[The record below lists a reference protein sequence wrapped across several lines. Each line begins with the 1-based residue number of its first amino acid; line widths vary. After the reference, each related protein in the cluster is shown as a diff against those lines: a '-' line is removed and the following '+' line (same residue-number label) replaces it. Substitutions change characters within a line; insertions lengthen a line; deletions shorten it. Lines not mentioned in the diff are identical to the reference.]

1 MILQCGSLVTLCFR
15 IIHVRPQRVC
25 IPGMCTKWGSSAW
38 LSSFASENTR
48 ALYEKVLDLFWEWVE
63 SRYSPPRGVEPYA
76 WLRDHR
82 DEVKPGSDDP
92 LHCER
97 IVAAWYVSLGSMDL
111 AESSAATYR
120 AVLSATFE
128 RLLPRHAGVLRL
140 PLEPSDG
147 VS

>member
-1 MILQCGSLVTLCFR
+1 MTLNAR
-15 IIHVRPQRVC
+15 D
-25 IPGMCTKWGSSAW
+25 AW
-38 LSSFASENTR
+38 FASFASENTR
-48 ALYEKVLDLFWEWVE
+48 VLYVKVFDIFWEFTE
-63 SRYSPPRGVEPYA
+63 SRYSPPRSVDPLV
-76 WLRDHR
+76 WLADHR
-82 DEVKPGSDDP
+82 RAEVKPVSPDS

-97 IVAAWYVSLGSMDL
+97 IVSEWFVSLKDSDL

-120 AVLSATFE
+120 AVLSATFG